1 VLANS
6 FRNHCSA
13 FLFLIAACAI
23 VPAALAQAGRG
34 QTTPPPQTAP
44 KPAPAAT
51 TAAKPPAAQTSAI
64 RPPELHVITRE
75 LPNGLRIIM
84 LEDHAA
90 PVINLQMWYHVGSKD
105 EKSGRSGFAHL
116 FEHLMYKG
124 SVHVPAEEHS
134 RIIEEAGG
142 FDNAFTADD
151 MTVFWETFP
160 NNYLERVLWLEADRL
175 GSLNVDQANFESER
189 EVVKEERRVRVD
201 NQPYG
206 KVIEDL
212 YAAAFT
218 VHPYHHTT
226 IGSLDDLN
234 KATISD
240 VRDFFHTFYRPDN
253 VTMVIVGD
261 FTVDQAIT
269 WLQKYFGGIA
279 KPATPLARSIPQ
291 EPAQTAEKRFANSYP
306 NSPLPAVV
314 IGYKVP
320 AQYTPDSYPLDM
332 ASNILSGG
340 ESGRLYRKLVYED
353 QIAVQVSGAGNFTED
368 PNLFFAISIMNQ
380 GHTAAD
386 GEKEIHDVLDAMKTT
401 PVPADEL
408 EKAKNQEIAAFILG
422 RQTSKEKADAL
433 GRYSVI
439 GKNPNLINTDLAN
452 YLKVTAADIE
462 RVAREYFT
470 AARATVLTVDPPKG
484 APTRPGPGQQQ
495 NQENKQ

>member
-1 VLANS
+1 VLKK
-6 FRNHCSA
+6 FLSA
-13 FLFLIAACAI
+13 ILFLSAACVI
-23 VPAALAQAGRG
+23 VPAARGQAARG
-34 QTTPPPQTAP
+34 QTAPPPSGQSAP
-44 KPAPAAT
+44 KPAAPA
-51 TAAKPPAAQTSAI
+51 AAKPAVPQTPSI
-64 RPPELHVITRE
+64 RPPELHVVTRE

-105 EKSGRSGFAHL
+105 EKTGHTGFAHL

-124 SVHVPAEEHS
+124 SAHVPAEEHS
-134 RIIEEAGG
+134 RIIEAFGG

-206 KVIEDL
+206 RVIEDL
-212 YAAAFT
+212 YARAFD

-226 IGSLDDLN
+226 IGSMDDLN
-234 KATISD
+234 KATLTD
-240 VRDFFHTFYRPDN
+240 VRDFFHQYYRPDN
-253 VTMVIVGD
+253 VTMVIAGD
-261 FTVDQAIT
+261 FTVEQAAT
-269 WLQKYFGGIA
+269 WAQKYFGGIP
-279 KPATPLARSIPQ
+279 KPAQPLVRAIPQ
-291 EPAQTAEKRFANSYP
+291 EPVQTAEKRFSNSYP

-314 IGYKVP
+314 IGYKIP
-320 AQYTPDSYPLDM
+320 AQYSPDSYPLDL

-353 QIAVQVSGAGNFTED
+353 QSAVQVSGAGNFTED
-368 PNLFFAISIMNQ
+368 PNLFFAIAIMNQ
-380 GHTAAD
+380 GRTSAE
-386 GEKEIHDVLDAMKTT
+386 GEKDMHGVLDALKTA
-401 PVPADEL
+401 PVSAEEL

-439 GKNPNLINTDLAN
+439 GKNPNLINTDLSN

-462 RVAREYFT
+462 RVARLYFT
-470 AARATVLTVDPPKG
+470 PTRATVLVIDAPRG
-484 APTRPGPGQQQ
+484 APQGPGPGQQQ
-495 NQENKQ
+495 DQENKQ

>member
-1 VLANS
+1 
-6 FRNHCSA
+6 
-13 FLFLIAACAI
+13 
-23 VPAALAQAGRG
+23 
-34 QTTPPPQTAP
+34 
-44 KPAPAAT
+44 
-51 TAAKPPAAQTSAI
+51 
-64 RPPELHVITRE
+64 
-75 LPNGLRIIM
+75 M

-105 EKSGRSGFAHL
+105 EKTGHTGFAHL

-124 SVHVPAEEHS
+124 SAHVPAEEHS
-134 RIIEEAGG
+134 RIIESFGG

-206 KVIEDL
+206 RVIEDL

-226 IGSLDDLN
+226 IGSMDDLN

-240 VRDFFHTFYRPDN
+240 VRDFFHAYYRPDN
-253 VTMVIVGD
+253 VTMIIVGD
-261 FTVDQAIT
+261 FSVDQATT
-269 WLQKYFGGIA
+269 WAQKYFDRIP
-279 KPATPLARSIPQ
+279 KPTQPLVRSIPQ
-291 EPAQTAEKRFANSYP
+291 EPAQGTEKRLTMSYP

-320 AQYTPDSYPLDM
+320 AQYGPDSYPLDL

-340 ESGRLYRKLVYED
+340 ESGRLYRKLVYDD

-368 PNLFFAISIMNQ
+368 PNLFFAIAIMNQ
-380 GHTAAD
+380 G
-386 GEKEIHDVLDAMKTT
+386 
-401 PVPADEL
+401 
-408 EKAKNQEIAAFILG
+408 
-422 RQTSKEKADAL
+422 RTSA
-433 GRYSVI
+433 
-439 GKNPNLINTDLAN
+439 
-452 YLKVTAADIE
+452 
-462 RVAREYFT
+462 
-470 AARATVLTVDPPKG
+470 
-484 APTRPGPGQQQ
+484 
-495 NQENKQ
+495 

>member
-1 VLANS
+1 LRKV
-6 FRNHCSA
+6 CSA
-13 FLFLIAACAI
+13 ILFLAAACVL
-23 VPAALAQAGRG
+23 VPAAIGQTGRG
-34 QTTPPPQTAP
+34 QAPPPQTPPKQAP
-44 KPAPAAT
+44 P
-51 TAAKPPAAQTSAI
+51 AAKPPAAATAQTPAI
-64 RPPELHVITRE
+64 RPPELHVVTRE
-75 LPNGLRIIM
+75 LANGLRIVM

-105 EKSGRSGFAHL
+105 EKPGRSGFAHL

-124 SVHVPAEEHS
+124 SAHVPAEEHS
-134 RIIEEAGG
+134 RFIERFGG

-175 GSLNVDQANFESER
+175 GSLKVDQANFESER

-212 YAAAFT
+212 YAVAFT
-218 VHPYHHTT
+218 QHPYHHTT

-240 VRDFFHTFYRPDN
+240 VQDFFHTFYRPDN

-261 FTVDQAIT
+261 FSAEQTAA
-269 WLQKYFGGIA
+269 WAQKYFGGIP
-279 KPATPLARSIPQ
+279 KPAQPLARAIPQ
-291 EPAQTAEKRFANSYP
+291 EPAQTSEKRVTKSYP

-320 AQYTPDSYPLDM
+320 SQYSPDSYPLDM

-368 PNLFFAISIMNQ
+368 PNLFFAIAVMNQ
-380 GHTAAD
+380 GKSSTD
-386 GEKEIHDVLDAMKTT
+386 GEKEINGVLDGMKTAAVS
-401 PVPADEL
+401 PQEL
-408 EKAKNQEIAAFILG
+408 EKAKNQQIAAFILG
-422 RQTSKEKADAL
+422 RETAKEKADAL
-433 GRYSVI
+433 GRYAVL
-439 GKNPNLINTDLAN
+439 GKNPNLINTDLSN
-452 YLKVTAADIE
+452 YLKVTAADIQ
-462 RVAREYFT
+462 RVARQYFAT
-470 AARATVLTVDPPKG
+470 AHATVLTVEPPAG
-484 APTRPGPGQQQ
+484 AAPGAGQQQ